1 MKKLF
6 IIILLLIIA
15 GLISPKFIGSVV
27 ESEHQTFVNK
37 LNENQAITVNSSTIT
52 REWFTGK
59 AETEI
64 TFSLQD
70 EGLDNIT
77 FIVEEDLA
85 FGPVIFT
92 DDGVEFALSY
102 SQANINFKKLL
113 LDEEI
118 EAFINDKIHLSGLL
132 TFSKNVVAKIVIDEV
147 SKEVDGNKVTSA
159 KAFGDFTLE
168 DNKRLY
174 GDFNWAGLTA
184 VTSDESLTVGKVQ
197 FSLDQTLIAGNYFQG
212 NAISTGEFDF
222 SMDSIAAKNTNEN
235 TVLSFDDLLVNAVSA
250 LNDDLMTVTMKY
262 SADKVEYEG
271 QKLEDANITLLVS
284 DLNIVVMQEI
294 NTILAELS
302 VDGAGMFTP
311 EIMNKLSA
319 LIEKLLVDK
328 PVIEMEDFSI
338 KTQQGKIASSM
349 HISIDENLFDTSNIM
364 SIISAIKVDA
374 KGKAP
379 MPFFDEL
386 GLMPMVDLY
395 IEEGYVLLKEEELSF
410 IVNFTQ
416 GNLTI
421 NDKVIPM

>member
-27 ESEHQTFVNK
+27 ESEHQAFVNK

-70 EGLDNIT
+70 EGLENIT

-92 DDGVEFALSY
+92 DDGVELALSY

-147 SKEVDGNKVTSA
+147 SKEIDGNKVTSA
-159 KAFGDFTLE
+159 RAFGDFTLA

-174 GDFNWAGLTA
+174 GDFNWSGLTA
-184 VTSDESLTVGKVQ
+184 VTSDESFTIGKVK

-222 SMDSIAAKNTNEN
+222 SMDSIAAKNTNKN
-235 TVLSFDDLLVNAVSA
+235 TVLSLDNLLVNAVSK
-250 LNDDLMTVTMKY
+250 LDDELMTVTMKY
-262 SADKVEYEG
+262 NADKIEYEG
-271 QKLEDANITLLVS
+271 QKLEDANLTLLVR

-302 VDGAGMFTP
+302 VDGAGMFTA
-311 EIMNKLSA
+311 EIMDKLSA

-328 PVIEMEDFSI
+328 PVIEVEDFSV
-338 KTQQGKIASSM
+338 KTQQGKIESSV
-349 HISIDENLFDTSNIM
+349 HISIDEKLFDTANLM
-364 SIISAIKVDA
+364 SIIPAVKVDA

-386 GLMPMVDLY
+386 GLTPMVDLY
-395 IEEGYVLLKEEELSF
+395 IEEGYVLLKEDELSF
-410 IVNFTQ
+410 IVNFAQ
-416 GNLTI
+416 GKLKI